1 MGTITIKVP
10 KDIDIEYKFDSVE
23 ATENLLEKL
32 NEIKMKSESVKLDK
46 LLGLFANEVELIDNV
61 IESAMKARE
70 NDPIRV
76 S

>member
-32 NEIKMKSESVKLDK
+32 NEIKMKSESVHLASD
-46 LLGLFANEVELIDNV
+46 F
-61 IESAMKARE
+61 
-70 NDPIRV
+70 
-76 S
+76 

>member
-23 ATENLLEKL
+23 ATESLLEKL

-70 NDPIRV
+70 NDPLRV